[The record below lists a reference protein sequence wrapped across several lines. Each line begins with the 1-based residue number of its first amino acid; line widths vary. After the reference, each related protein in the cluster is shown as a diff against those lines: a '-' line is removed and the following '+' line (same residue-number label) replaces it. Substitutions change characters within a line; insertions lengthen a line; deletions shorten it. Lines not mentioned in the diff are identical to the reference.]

1 MQNVYRSHQYSFS
14 GKPVVKKHQGLIAD
28 GIYKALNYS
37 FLKYP
42 SN

>member
-14 GKPVVKKHQGLIAD
+14 GKPVVKHQGLIAD